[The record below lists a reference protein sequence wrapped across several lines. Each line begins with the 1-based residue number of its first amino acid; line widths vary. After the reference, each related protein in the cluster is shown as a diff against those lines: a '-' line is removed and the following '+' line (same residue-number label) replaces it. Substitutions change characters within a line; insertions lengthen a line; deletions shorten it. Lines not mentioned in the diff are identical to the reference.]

1 MRCKFSTMKN
11 QVTKSRFWLFVLFFP
26 LLAVVFCTNC
36 STTQKETEPAFRLD
50 LKAPIDNWDEAIPL
64 GNGLTGGLLWG
75 EGNEIRLSLD
85 RGDLWDLRPHPGFT
99 APGFSYET
107 ICQMAQAGRAD
118 SLNKKFAKASDVPT
132 KLPGCR
138 LVISLPDNET
148 SKSFHLDMLKGLGT
162 ADFGDGKIEC
172 FFSAVQPVALVK
184 IPGELKEFH
193 LVANPAVTKLGN
205 QPARIEKNENATW
218 LVQDASLGFK
228 YAFYVQSRK
237 YKNYTLLAIS
247 SATNRE
253 SDDPLKFAS
262 KQTTEALDV
271 GYSRNFNAHLK
282 WWDEFW
288 SCSSVSI
295 PDSLIQQHYN
305 LVQYFYGAASRKGV
319 PPMPLQGVWTADA
332 GTLPPWHGDYHHDL
346 NTQLTYWAYLTSN
359 RFEEGESFLDFMW
372 SLKPVHEK
380 FARNFYG
387 VSGLVVPGVMALDGR
402 PMGVWY
408 QYSVSPT
415 MGAWI
420 AQSFYWHW
428 RYTMDTQFLK
438 EKAYPYCSEVADALV
453 GLMKPDK
460 NGKLKLPL
468 SSSPE
473 IHNNSQQAWLTPNS
487 NFDLSLIRWIFKA
500 NTEMA
505 ETLGLK
511 KEAAHWQDLLSK
523 MDNLAVEGED
533 GPLKIS
539 PDEILKESHRHFSH
553 LMAIYPLGTLNT
565 EGTDHERNIIN
576 ASLKQIDS
584 LGTKLWCGYSFSW
597 MACMRAR
604 VGQGDKALE
613 NLKDYMDC
621 TLRNGFHV
629 NGPQTRKELSDF
641 KMRAFTLEGNFA
653 ASQAVHEMLL
663 QSWGGRIRIFPA
675 VPEEWADASFHHL
688 RTEGGFI
695 VDAERRNN
703 KTVKVTIIATSD
715 QKLRLKNPFGFEEFD
730 STMELYKNGTDELDC
745 MMKKGQQL
753 VLKLKEI

>member
-1 MRCKFSTMKN
+1 MNHKKLILI
-11 QVTKSRFWLFVLFFP
+11 VIHFVSLIT
-26 LLAVVFCTNC
+26 VVFCTGC
-36 STTQKETEPAFRLD
+36 STTQKETEAAFRLD
-50 LKAPIDNWDEAIPL
+50 LKAPIDKWDEAIPL

-99 APGFSYET
+99 APGFTYET
-107 ICQMAQAGRAD
+107 ICNMAHAGRAD

-138 LVISLPDNET
+138 LVITLPDNET

-162 ADFGDGKIEC
+162 ADFGNGKIEC

-184 IPGELKEFH
+184 IPGELNEFH

-218 LVQDASLGFK
+218 LIQDASLGFQ

-247 SATNRE
+247 SATNKE
-253 SDDPLKFAS
+253 TNNPLNFAS
-262 KQTTEALDV
+262 KQTIEALDA
-271 GYSRNFNAHLK
+271 GYNRIFKEHQK
-282 WWDEFW
+282 WWDNFW
-288 SCSSVSI
+288 SRSSVSI
-295 PDSLIQQHYN
+295 PDSSIQHHYN
-305 LVQYFYGAASRKGV
+305 LVQYFYGAASRKGA

-380 FARNFYG
+380 FARDFYG
-387 VSGLVVPGVMALDGR
+387 VSGLVVPGVMALDGK

-415 MGAWI
+415 MGAWV
-420 AQSFYWHW
+420 AQSFYWQW
-428 RYTMDTQFLK
+428 RYTMDSQFLK
-438 EKAYPYCSEVADALV
+438 EKAYPYCSEVAEALE

-460 NGKLKLPL
+460 KGKMKLPL

-505 ETLGLK
+505 ETLGLE
-511 KEAAHWQDLLSK
+511 KEAAHWQNLLSK
-523 MDNLAVEGED
+523 MDNLAVEGEE
-533 GPLKIS
+533 GPLKVS
-539 PDEILKESHRHFSH
+539 PDEMLEESHRHFSH
-553 LMAIYPLGTLNT
+553 LMAIYPLGTLT
-565 EGTDHERNIIN
+565 MEGTDSDRKIIN
-576 ASLKQIDS
+576 ASLNQIDS

-597 MACMRAR
+597 MACMQAR
-604 VGQGDKALE
+604 VGNAERALE
-613 NLKDYMDC
+613 NLNDYMDC

-629 NGPQTRKELSDF
+629 NGPQTRDELSDF

-663 QSWGGRIRIFPA
+663 QSWGGRIRVFPA
-675 VPEEWADASFHHL
+675 VPEKWANASFHHL
-688 RTEGGFI
+688 RAEGGFI
-695 VDAERRNN
+695 VDAEKQNN
-703 KTVKVTIIATSD
+703 KTVKVIITATTN
-715 QKLRLKNPFGFEEFD
+715 QQLRLRNPFGLEEFN
-730 STMELYKNGTDELDC
+730 STMELNKNGADELEC
-745 MMKKGQQL
+745 KMKKGQQL
-753 VLKLKEI
+753 ILTLKDSKI